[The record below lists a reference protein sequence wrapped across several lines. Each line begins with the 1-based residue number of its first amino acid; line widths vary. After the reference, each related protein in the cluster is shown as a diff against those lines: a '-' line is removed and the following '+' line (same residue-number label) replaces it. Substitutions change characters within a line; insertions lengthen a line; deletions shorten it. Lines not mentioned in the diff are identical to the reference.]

1 MIFRDSELLFRGSLE
16 RLKRNV
22 TKQGG
27 SFPNPGTFRMVW
39 RSPYF
44 KWGLAFRMD
53 GRYEKGEGGY
63 RIRYRFLPAGTAVLW
78 VTIPMVLLW
87 YYVFWDIRNG
97 REGAAAVALFSLMY
111 PAVAMWQYLSCHKA
125 MRRFFAVQTR

>member
-27 SFPNPGTFRMVW
+27 SFPDPGTFRMVW

-44 KWGLAFRMD
+44 RWGLSFRMC
-53 GRYEKGEGGY
+53 GRYEKTEEGY
-63 RIRYRFLPAGTAVLW
+63 RIRYRFLPTVVTALW
-78 VTIPMVLLW
+78 TGVPVVLLW

-97 REGAAAVALFSLMY
+97 GEGAAAVALFSVMY
-111 PAVAMWQYLSCHKA
+111 PAVALWQFVSCHKIMKRYFGVA
-125 MRRFFAVQTR
+125 TQ